1 MSDFYINTNGR
12 LCYRCVLDSG
22 KVVLR
27 PIIALYAY
35 EVIGIEYQIV
45 LDDRQ
50 EGGRAAKE

>member
-1 MSDFYINTNGR
+1 MSDFYISITGR
-12 LCYRCVLDSG
+12 LCYKCVLDSG
-22 KVVLR
+22 KIVLR

-50 EGGRAAKE
+50 EGGQSMKE